1 MPELRIEP
9 LIPSSDGAAWP
20 RRVVNRLSGAVPLAC
35 VLLAVTVI
43 AYLPALDAGFVFDD
57 SVYLTEDARMG
68 TVGGLARIWT
78 EVGGPQYQHQYYPL
92 TSTAFWVQQSLW
104 GSNPVGYHL
113 VNVLLHAANAILL
126 WRLLRRLGVPGAWIA
141 ATIFAVHPVNVQSVA
156 WISEL
161 KNVLSTFF
169 FLASAHLFVGF
180 LALDAAGAGADRP
193 LSGRDSQRW
202 KTYAIGLVLFGC
214 ALASKTATCLLPV
227 ALGLILYWKRDRIRG
242 RDLAALAPL
251 VVIGLAFVSLT
262 VYLESH
268 YKAGGEAFSQ
278 SFIERVL
285 IAGRAVSF
293 YAGKLVWPSDLTIV
307 YPRWDVD
314 ASVWWQYLY
323 PLGVAL
329 VVAVLWVARRRIG
342 KGPLVAVVYFI
353 VAVAPLSFVNVA
365 FTRLSYV
372 ADHWQYWASMALV
385 SLAVA
390 VVVRSAGGIMV
401 VLGAMEAGVARSRA
415 GARYGA
421 QLAAAAIVVAIL
433 SGLTWRRAAVFESPR
448 TLWSDAVKKNPHA
461 WQTQYNLGVALAD
474 EGRFDEAVHSFR
486 QALQID
492 PTVAKVHNNLGF
504 ALRSQGR
511 LEESFRQY
519 QEAVRLVPRFA
530 KAHNN
535 LGEVLH
541 TRGLFEEA
549 IAHYLEAIR
558 LDSSFAG
565 AHYNLGVAYRS
576 REQLD
581 KAVDQYR
588 RALAITPDAPEVH
601 GNLGEVFARLGRHDE
616 AIESLQNAIRLDG
629 ESAAAHYNLAMVLR
643 SKGDLPGA
651 IRHFRQ
657 TARIAPDSA
666 EVHNSLGEALQASGE
681 LKQAIS
687 HFRRALDLEPAHA
700 AASDNLQ
707 LALSTAPG

>member
-1 MPELRIEP
+1 MPELPTEP
-9 LIPSSDGAAWP
+9 LIPSSDAAAWP

-35 VLLAVTVI
+35 LLLAVTVI
-43 AYLPALDAGFVFDD
+43 AYVPALDAGFVFDD
-57 SVYLTEDARMG
+57 SVYLTGDARMG
-68 TVGGLARIWT
+68 TLDGLARIWT

-92 TSTAFWVQQSLW
+92 TSTAFWLQQSLW

-126 WRLLRRLGVPGAWIA
+126 WRLLRRLRVPGAWIA

-180 LALDAAGAGADRP
+180 LALDVARAGGDRP
-193 LSGRDSQRW
+193 PPGRDLHRW
-202 KTYAIGLVLFGC
+202 KTYAIGLGLFGC

-227 ALGLILYWKRDRIRG
+227 ALLLLLYWKRDRIRG

-268 YKAGGEAFSQ
+268 YKAGGEEFSQ

-285 IAGRAVSF
+285 IAGRAVWF
-293 YAGKLVWPSDLTIV
+293 YAGKLVWPSNLTVV

-314 ASVWWQYLY
+314 AGVWWQYLY

-329 VVAVLWVARRRIG
+329 VVALLWTARRRIG
-342 KGPLVAVVYFI
+342 KGPLAAVAYFI

-365 FTRLSYV
+365 FTRMSYV
-372 ADHWQYWASMALV
+372 ADHWQYWASMGLIT
-385 SLAVA
+385 LAVA
-390 VVVRSAGGIMV
+390 VVVRTAGGIVV
-401 VLGAMEAGVARSRA
+401 VLASMGAGVVRSGAPARC
-415 GARYGA
+415 GAHVA
-421 QLAAAAIVVAIL
+421 VAVVVVAIL
-433 SGLTWRRAAVFESPR
+433 SGLSWRRAGVFESPR
-448 TLWSDAVKKNPHA
+448 TLWSDAVRKNPNA

-474 EGRFDEAVHSFR
+474 EGRFDEAVRSFHR
-486 QALQID
+486 ALQID

-511 LEESFRQY
+511 LDEAFHHY
-519 QEAVRLVPRFA
+519 QEAVRLAPGFA

-549 IAHYLEAIR
+549 IAHYLEAVR
-558 LDSSFAG
+558 LDGSFAG

-581 KAVDQYR
+581 EAVDQYR
-588 RALAITPDAPEVH
+588 RALAIIPEAPEVH
-601 GNLGEVFARLGRHDE
+601 GNLGEVLARLGRHDE
-616 AIESLQNAIRLDG
+616 AIGSLQAAIRLDG
-629 ESAAAHYNLAMVLR
+629 ESAAAHYNLAIVLR
-643 SKGDLPGA
+643 SQGELPGA

-666 EVHNSLGEALQASGE
+666 EVHNSLGEALQASGA
-681 LKQAIS
+681 LQQAIS
-687 HFRRALDLEPAHA
+687 HFRRALELEPAHA
-700 AASDNLQ
+700 VASDNLQ
-707 LALSTAPG
+707 LALSAAGG